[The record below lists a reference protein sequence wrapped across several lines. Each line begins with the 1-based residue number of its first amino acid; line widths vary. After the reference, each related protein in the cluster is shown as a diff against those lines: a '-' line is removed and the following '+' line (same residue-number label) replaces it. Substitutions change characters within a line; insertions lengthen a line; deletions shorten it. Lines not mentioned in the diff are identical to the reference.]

1 MRRHPAE
8 ADERAVNRPLRV
20 LAAAAVL
27 SLSCAPPGAAGK
39 EPVYRVVSVHD
50 GDTLRTL
57 EHGPVRFAITAAPEI
72 GERACC
78 PREAARAIEARDYVR
93 ARTADGVVLRPE
105 PGERDV
111 DRFGRLLSRVYAADG
126 GDIEAE
132 LIARDLAVRFVRG
145 ARPHD
150 WCRP

>member
-1 MRRHPAE
+1 MK
-8 ADERAVNRPLRV
+8 LRGLV
-20 LAAAAVL
+20 TLATAAAVL
-27 SLSCAPPGAAGK
+27 ALAGGPPAMAGG
-39 EPVYRVVSVHD
+39 EPVYRVITVHD
-50 GDTLRTL
+50 GDTIRTR
-57 EHGPVRFAITAAPEI
+57 EHGPVRFAVTAAPEA
-72 GERACC
+72 GDRARC

-111 DRFGRLLSRVYAADG
+111 DRFGRLLRRVYAADG

-132 LIARDLAVRFVRG
+132 LIARGLAVRFVHG

>member
-1 MRRHPAE
+1 MSLRR
-8 ADERAVNRPLRV
+8 RI
-20 LAAAAVL
+20 AAAAICGLALV
-27 SLSCAPPGAAGK
+27 PPGWTPAVA
-39 EPVYRVVSVHD
+39 EAERVYRVIAVHD
-50 GDTLRTL
+50 GDTIRTL
-57 EHGPVRFAITAAPEI
+57 EHGPVRFAITAVPEI
-72 GERACC
+72 GERARC

-111 DRFGRLLSRVYAADG
+111 DRFGRLLRHVYAADG

-132 LIARDLAVRFVRG
+132 LIARGLAVRFVHG

>member
-1 MRRHPAE
+1 M
-8 ADERAVNRPLRV
+8 
-20 LAAAAVL
+20 
-27 SLSCAPPGAAGK
+27 
-39 EPVYRVVSVHD
+39 
-50 GDTLRTL
+50 
-57 EHGPVRFAITAAPEI
+57 
-72 GERACC
+72 
-78 PREAARAIEARDYVR
+78 R

-111 DRFGRLLSRVYAADG
+111 DRFGRLLRRVYAADG

-132 LIARDLAVRFVRG
+132 MIARGLAVRFVRG